1 MLSSA
6 RSWYALVAC
15 SVLLAPT
22 PARAQAPTLV
32 PAPAITAAPRGLVG
46 LIRDSAGNRI
56 PLAEVRAR
64 GNVLVA
70 RSDDSG
76 RFNVVQM
83 PAGARGVYVR
93 RLGFTPTRMLITPS
107 AGTTDSIVVI
117 LVAVATSL
125 PSVLAMERRD
135 SISKSVLAEFWARRA
150 RGFGKF
156 VTRDDIERRGGM
168 RFTDLVR
175 AVPSVR
181 VLHMHG
187 RSELRFTQSRI
198 RDCPPQYWVDGIP
211 IQHGSA
217 DEFTPDNVEAI
228 ELYSGPATTPPQFVT
243 RGMTCGTIIVWSRL
257 PG

>member
-1 MLSSA
+1 MQTST
-6 RSWYALVAC
+6 RSWFALAAC
-15 SVLLAPT
+15 TVLLAPCV
-22 PARAQAPTLV
+22 ARAQAPA
-32 PAPAITAAPRGLVG
+32 PAPATLPTSRALVG
-46 LIRDSAGNRI
+46 LVRDSVGHAI

-76 RFNVVQM
+76 RFHVAQM
-83 PAGARGVYVR
+83 PAGARGVFVR
-93 RLGFTPTRMLITPS
+93 RLGFTPQRMLITPS
-107 AGTTDSIVVI
+107 TGVTDSIVVT
-117 LVAVATSL
+117 LVAVATAL
-125 PSVLAMERRD
+125 PSVVAMERHD
-135 SISKSVLAEFWARRA
+135 SLSKSVLSEFWARRA
-150 RGFGKF
+150 RGFGQF

-175 AVPSVR
+175 EVPSVR
-181 VLHMHG
+181 VLNMHG
-187 RSELRFTQSRI
+187 RSELRFSRSVI

-211 IQHGSA
+211 IEKGSA

-243 RGMTCGTIIVWSRL
+243 RGMTCGTIVVWTRL